1 MIKSFFNFVL
11 IWLVFFSSL
20 GYTLNQLQQPEF
32 LTEQLREAKTYER
45 LSSHTETFL
54 PKENIENLPFN
65 NQDLED
71 IIKSTIDANT
81 FYDFTDK
88 WLTAY
93 INWFKSDDQFVGF
106 SYNLTQIKEKLVT
119 TATDKALV
127 RYDSLDVCTN
137 KQLTAWDATKG
148 LPECKISS
156 SASDSNTV
164 KPLFKAQIENQ
175 IKELPDTF
183 KTGDTPS
190 PLELKIKESVKAA
203 NKAILIIW
211 VATFLFI
218 ALYFVFF
225 RAHAFMSLSIIFI
238 IAGLL
243 EIGFGLIGW
252 EWLRNSLV
260 DGFKTQQELFAALLV
275 DISASIIEVMKT
287 ILGNL
292 SIITLSLGA
301 VSLILGI
308 YFAIKSRS
316 KTLG

>member
-1 MIKSFFNFVL
+1 MIKSFFNFIL

-20 GYTLNQLQQPEF
+20 GYTLNRLQDPEF
-32 LTEQLREAKTYER
+32 LSEQLREAKTYER
-45 LSSHTETFL
+45 LSTHTETFL
-54 PKENIENLPFN
+54 PKENTENLPFN

-88 WLTAY
+88 WMGAY
-93 INWFKSDDQFVGF
+93 LKWFKSDEKIVGF
-106 SYNLTQIKEKLVT
+106 SYNMAPFKEKFVT
-119 TATDKALV
+119 SATDKALV
-127 RYDSLDVCTN
+127 KYDALEKCTN
-137 KQLTAWDATKG
+137 KQLVDWDASKG

-156 SASDSNTV
+156 SANDINTV
-164 KPLFKAQIENQ
+164 RPLFKAQIEQ
-175 IKELPDTF
+175 SLKDLPDTLR
-183 KTGDTPS
+183 TGDTPS
-190 PLELKIKESVKAA
+190 QTEIDIKTAVQAT

-211 VATFLFI
+211 VATLLFI

-225 RAHAFMSLSIIFI
+225 RGHAFMSLSIIFI

-252 EWLRNSLV
+252 EWIRQSLV
-260 DGFKTQQELFAALLV
+260 DSFTKQEELFAALLV
-275 DISASIIEVMKT
+275 DLSASIIEVLKT

-292 SIITLSLGA
+292 SIITLSVGA
-301 VSLILGI
+301 ISLILGI
-308 YFAIKSRS
+308 YFAIKGRS